1 MKRHWIQWHAAC
13 GRTREKRARHS
24 TPCRTEDNIEWF
36 TTVQHT
42 TSGAASSV
50 LLTYISG
57 LHVTG
62 NIAARAT
69 ADGILQRMP
78 PQKISRCASMRR
90 PHHSDGSQIVSSTVC
105 WNLDTHLQLQK
116 EWRWQ
121 WHIRMRSPNTSINL
135 SLRTRMGGRGGR
147 GGGVMTPEKKNLFEL
162 CESLHI
168 CKLCAPVSVK

>member
-1 MKRHWIQWHAAC
+1 MITSCTCGHPRGETKLDPMAC
-13 GRTREKRARHS
+13 RVRQDEREES
-24 TPCRTEDNIEWF
+24 TALHTLSHGDNIEWF

-147 GGGVMTPEKKNLFEL
+147 GEG
-162 CESLHI
+162 S
-168 CKLCAPVSVK
+168 